1 MTVFM
6 SGRLHGSSSS
16 TPVGG
21 QVFQAAAVSIQL
33 PTSGMIARDSLK
45 IAMSKNIQ
53 KKETKNITS
62 EAMNNTMP

>member
-1 MTVFM
+1 M

-16 TPVGG
+16 TPLGG
-21 QVFQAAAVSIQL
+21 QVCQAVAVSAQL
-33 PTSGMIARDSLK
+33 PTSGMIVRASLK

-62 EAMNNTMP
+62 DAMNSTMP